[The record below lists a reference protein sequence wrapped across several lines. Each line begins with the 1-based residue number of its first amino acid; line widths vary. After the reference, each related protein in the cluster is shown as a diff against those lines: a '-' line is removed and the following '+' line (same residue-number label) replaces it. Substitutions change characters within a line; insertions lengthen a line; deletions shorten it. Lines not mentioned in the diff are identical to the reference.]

1 MGHVQPMVEYDGR
14 VRSFPYKQWAGQ
26 KLNAQLKSEIYR
38 NLRYYGGLQ
47 MDLPFG
53 YLTLRHGK
61 SPCY

>member
-26 KLNAQLKSEIYR
+26 KLNAQLKSKIYR

-53 YLTLRHGK
+53 YD
-61 SPCY
+61 